1 MQLAKIRQCV
11 DKGIPM
17 FWSMFAIPEYL
28 NRLKANTQARANCPD
43 AAAWANQLKKQEP
56 FAATREEM
64 IREAHLCLII
74 GYNLKT
80 KEICVSDSWGDY
92 AAEQWIS
99 FEDALSVSQKNV
111 LLYSL
116 EK

>member
-1 MQLAKIRQCV
+1 M
-11 DKGIPM
+11 
-17 FWSMFAIPEYL
+17 
-28 NRLKANTQARANCPD
+28 
-43 AAAWANQLKKQEP
+43 
-56 FAATREEM
+56 
-64 IREAHLCLII
+64 CLII

-99 FEDALSVSQKNV
+99 FEDALYVSQKNV
-111 LLYSL
+111 QLYSL